1 MVICLRARTA
11 AAHLGHFH
19 RFCASSTSGL
29 AKCASARGTLLSPR
43 SSTSSDRS
51 MYESYVLESYPQAG
65 QCSWLRK

>member
-29 AKCASARGTLLSPR
+29 AKCASARGTL
-43 SSTSSDRS
+43 STSSDRS